1 MQALAGLISAVVLL
15 AVAGPAAA
23 KEWKTYV
30 NERFGTTADVPADW
44 HAGHPPEN
52 GDGLKFTSPDG
63 TASVAVFG
71 SLHTFDTIAEEIAI
85 YEAPED
91 GETITYRHPE
101 KRALVV
107 AVRAGDTHGDAIFYR
122 RWILSCGDTVWNG
135 VSIEYPAADKA
146 AYDALVTHV
155 AHSLRAGTGWQV
167 ETCEK

>member
-1 MQALAGLISAVVLL
+1 MRALARLIAAVVVL
-15 AVAGPAAA
+15 AVVAPAAA
-23 KEWKTYV
+23 AEWKTYV

-44 HAGHPPEN
+44 QAGEPPEN

-63 TASVAVFG
+63 AASVAVFG
-71 SLHTFDTIAEEIAI
+71 SLHSFDTIAEAMAI

-91 GETITYRHPE
+91 GETITYRHRD

-107 AVRAGDTHGDAIFYR
+107 SGTRDGTIFYR

-146 AYDALVTHV
+146 AYDALVAHV
-155 AHSLRAGTGWQV
+155 ARSLRAGTGWQV
-167 ETCEK
+167 ETCET

>member
-1 MQALAGLISAVVLL
+1 MRALSLLIAAVVVL

-23 KEWKTYV
+23 EEWKTYV
-30 NERFGTTADVPADW
+30 NERFGTSADVPADW
-44 HAGHPPEN
+44 QAGEPPAN

-63 TASVAVFG
+63 TASIAVFG
-71 SLHTFDTIAEEIAI
+71 SLQTFDTIAEAMAI
-85 YEAPED
+85 YEMPQD
-91 GETITYRHPE
+91 GETITYRHRD

-107 AVRAGDTHGDAIFYR
+107 SGTRDGTIFYR

-155 AHSLRAGTGWQV
+155 AHSLRVGTGWQV